1 MEDRD
6 GINVTETLMD
16 IRERLAKIESN
27 TSGLNSTDE
36 KAEKALAKSVENEH
50 DISKLTSLLY
60 WLYGLFIGT
69 GIVGIGIYILE
80 KFL

>member
-1 MEDRD
+1 MDNKD
-6 GINVTETLMD
+6 GINVVETLMD
-16 IRERLAKIESN
+16 IKERLARIESN
-27 TSGLNSTDE
+27 TSGLSNTDE
-36 KAEKALAKSVENEH
+36 KADKALAKSVENEH

-69 GIVGIGIYILE
+69 GILGIGVYIIE